1 MTLSPAVIPRIGM
14 FKSKSLN
21 MNPYPNNNPLIGE
34 PVNMPGGEPLPLIVQ
49 QITIRPPVR
58 RKMEIID
65 WRVALR
71 NAEAIVP
78 RYVLLYDLYAELWLD
93 AHLNSVAKKRIMG
106 VTNANWRF
114 VDKNGIPVP
123 AINHIIDTLHFE
135 QVLAAFVCARL
146 EGYRMVECDY
156 KEGRF
161 TAYTVPPKHMRPR
174 TGYVAFDQNSDDG
187 INIREGIYSQTVME
201 IGDPYDLGLF
211 ISAAQYVLYK
221 RGGFG
226 DWANFVEV
234 FGQPIIDA
242 EWDGYDEKQ
251 RLQLEEALNR
261 MGNGGKITRPA
272 GTKINLLE
280 NKANAN
286 GELQHHFVTQLN
298 LEISK
303 VILGQTETTESSASS
318 GYAQSLIHAQVE
330 DDINE
335 SDVNYARRG
344 LNTRFVEILKALGV
358 PGIDG
363 GRFIVQGEPEHHLP
377 ANDRLQMDIAL
388 VRELNLPVDDD
399 YFYEAYNIPKP
410 ANYEAIKKSVDKIP
424 AKKKQYVSSQT

>member
-1 MTLSPAVIPRIGM
+1 
-14 FKSKSLN
+14 

-34 PVNMPGGEPLPLIVQ
+34 PTSMPGGEPMPLIIQ

-58 RKMEIID
+58 RKLEIID

-78 RYVLLYDLYAELWLD
+78 RYVLLYDLYSELWLD

-106 VTNANWRF
+106 VTNAGWRY
-114 VDKNGIPVP
+114 VDKDGLPVT
-123 AINHIIDTLHFE
+123 AVDKIIDTVHFE
-135 QVLAAFVCARL
+135 RVLEAFVSARL

-156 KEGRF
+156 RDGRF

-174 TGYVAFDQNSDDG
+174 SGIVAFDQNSDDG
-187 INIREGIYSQTVME
+187 ISIRDGIYAHTVME

-221 RGGFG
+221 RGGLG

-261 MGNGGKITRPA
+261 MGNGGKITRPS

-280 NKANAN
+280 NRANAN
-286 GELQHHFVTQLN
+286 GDLQDHFIDKLN
-298 LEISK
+298 AEISK
-303 VILGQTETTESSASS
+303 VILGQTETTESSPAS
-318 GYAQSLIHAQVE
+318 GYAQSRIHAQVE
-330 DDINE
+330 DDINI
-335 SDVNYARRG
+335 SDINYTRRG
-344 LNTRFVEILKALGV
+344 LNTRFVAIMTALGI
-358 PGIDG
+358 PGAEG
-363 GRFIVQGEPEHHLP
+363 GRFVVPIEAEQQLS
-377 ANDRLQMDIAL
+377 AKDKLDMDIAL
-388 VRELNLPVDDD
+388 VRDLNLPMDDD
-399 YFYEAYNIPKP
+399 YFYQQYNIPKP
-410 ANYEAIKKSVDKIP
+410 ANYAAIKQSQT
-424 AKKKQYVSSQT
+424 ANENGYVSSQT